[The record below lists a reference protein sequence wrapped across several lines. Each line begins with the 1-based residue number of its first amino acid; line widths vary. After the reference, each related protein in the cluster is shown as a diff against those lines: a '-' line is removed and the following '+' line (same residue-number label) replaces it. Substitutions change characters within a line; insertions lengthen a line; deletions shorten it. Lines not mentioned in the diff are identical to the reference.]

1 MTYLE
6 TVEFLYAKLP
16 AFQNIGNK
24 ALKPKL
30 TNIIKLCSALGNP
43 QEYFKCIHIA
53 GTNGKGSS
61 SHFITSILIEKG
73 LKVGLYTS
81 PHLKDFRERFKVN
94 GIDASENY
102 IIDFIEQHKDLIE
115 EVQPSFFE
123 LTVVLAFQ
131 FFKDQCVEIAV
142 IEVGLG
148 GRFDSTN
155 IIQPILCLITNIG
168 FDHMEILGDTIP
180 KIANEKAGIIKSLTP
195 VVISEYNSESAPVF
209 KTEALKNNAKI
220 VFANEL
226 FKIENIESSAI
237 YLKLIVKNIL
247 NSKKLVLDSGLVG
260 EYQISNI
267 LGVLSVIEQLNILN
281 FNISSENITNGIRNV
296 ISNTNLKGRWQILA
310 KSPLTI
316 CDTGH
321 NEHALKLTL
330 EKVNQI
336 KGNKKHLI
344 FGFVKDKDLKNIVG
358 LFPKDANY
366 YFCTFNSFRSL
377 KINELKLF
385 AKNNNLNAHYYE
397 DVNIALAEAN
407 RIAKANDLIFI
418 GGSTY
423 LVAEINNL

>member
-16 AFQNIGNK
+16 AFQNIGNT

-397 DVNIALAEAN
+397 NVNIALAEAN

>member
-6 TVEFLYAKLP
+6 TVNYLYDKLP
-16 AFQNIGNK
+16 AFQKIGNK
-24 ALKPKL
+24 AIKPKL
-30 TNIIKLCSALGNP
+30 TNIIKLCAALGNP
-43 QEYFKCIHIA
+43 QEYFKSIHIA

-61 SHFITSILIEKG
+61 SHFLASILIEKG

-94 GIDASENY
+94 GIDASEKY
-102 IIDFIEQHKDLIE
+102 IIDFVEQHKNLIE

-131 FFKDQCVEIAV
+131 FFKDQSIEIAV

-155 IIQPILCLITNIG
+155 IIQPIVSLITNIG

-180 KIANEKAGIIKSLTP
+180 KIAYEKAGIIKSFTP
-195 VVISEYNSESAPVF
+195 VVISEYNPESAPVF
-209 KTEALKNNAKI
+209 IEEALLKNAKI
-220 VFANEL
+220 VFANEI
-226 FKIENIESSAI
+226 FKVNYIESSPI
-237 YLKLIVKNIL
+237 KLKLNVKNVL
-247 NSKKLVLDSGLVG
+247 NSKVYDFDSGLVG

-267 LGVLSVIEQLNILN
+267 LGVLTVIDLLNGLN
-281 FNISSENITNGIRNV
+281 FNISIENITNGIENV

-310 KSPLTI
+310 NSPLTI

-321 NEHALKLTL
+321 NEHALKITL

-336 KGNKKHLI
+336 IVNKKHLI
-344 FGFVKDKDLKNIVG
+344 FGFVKDKDLKNIVE
-358 LFPKDANY
+358 LFPKDACY
-366 YFCTFNSFRSL
+366 YFCSFNSFRSL
-377 KINELKLF
+377 KINELKSF
-385 AKNNNLNAHYYE
+385 AESNNLNAVYYE
-397 DVNIALAEAN
+397 DVNLAFAEAN
-407 RIAKANDLIFI
+407 RNATANDLIFI

>member
-1 MTYLE
+1 MTYIE

-16 AFQNIGNK
+16 AFQKIGNK

-30 TNIIKLCSALGNP
+30 TNIIKLCSVLGNP
-43 QEYFKCIHIA
+43 QDYFKSIHIA

-61 SHFITSILIEKG
+61 SHFLASILIEKG
-73 LKVGLYTS
+73 FKVGLYTS

-94 GIDASENY
+94 GIDASEKY
-102 IIDFIEQHKDLIE
+102 IIDFVEQHKDLIE

-131 FFKDQCVEIAV
+131 FFKDQSINIAV

-155 IIQPILCLITNIG
+155 IIQPILSLITNIG

-180 KIANEKAGIIKSLTP
+180 KIAFEKAGIIKSFTP

-209 KTEALKNNAKI
+209 QEEALIKNAKI

-226 FKIENIESSAI
+226 FKIESIESSPTK
-237 YLKLIVKNIL
+237 LKLIVKNIL
-247 NSKKLVLDSGLVG
+247 NSKEFVLDSELVG

-267 LGVLSVIEQLNILN
+267 IGVLAVIDQLNGLN
-281 FNISSENITNGIRNV
+281 FNINSENITKGIKNV
-296 ISNTNLKGRWQILA
+296 VSNTNLKGRWQILA
-310 KSPLTI
+310 NSPLTI

-321 NEHALKLTL
+321 NEHALKITL

-336 KGNKKHLI
+336 KVNKKHLI
-344 FGFVKDKDLKNIVG
+344 FGFVKDKELKNIVE
-358 LFPKDANY
+358 LFPKDATY

-377 KINELKLF
+377 KINELKSF
-385 AKNNNLNAHYYE
+385 AENNNLNALYFE
-397 DVNIALAEAN
+397 DVNLALAEAN
-407 RIAKANDLIFI
+407 RIAKANDFIFI

>member
-195 VVISEYNSESAPVF
+195 VIISEYNSESAPVF

-330 EKVNQI
+330 EKVHQI

-344 FGFVKDKDLKNIVG
+344 FGFVKDKDLKNIIE

>member
-16 AFQNIGNK
+16 AFQKIGNK

-43 QEYFKCIHIA
+43 QECFKCIHIA

-61 SHFITSILIEKG
+61 SHFITSILIERG

-94 GIDASENY
+94 GIDASEKY

-131 FFKDQCVEIAV
+131 FFKDQNIDIAI

-180 KIANEKAGIIKSLTP
+180 KIANEKAGIIKPYTP

-209 KTEALKNNAKI
+209 KTEALKNNARI

-247 NSKKLVLDSGLVG
+247 NSKELVLDSGLVG

-267 LGVLSVIEQLNILN
+267 LGVLAVIEQLNTLN
-281 FNISSENITNGIRNV
+281 FNISSENITNGIKNV

-310 KSPLTI
+310 NSPLTI

-330 EKVNQI
+330 EKVNQM

-358 LFPKDANY
+358 LFPKDAIY

-385 AKNNNLNAHYYE
+385 AKNNNLKAHYYQ

-407 RIAKANDLIFI
+407 RIAKENDLIFI

>member
-1 MTYLE
+1 MTYIE

-16 AFQNIGNK
+16 AFQKIGNM

-30 TNIIKLCSALGNP
+30 TNIIKLCSVLGNP
-43 QEYFKCIHIA
+43 QDYFKSIHIA

-61 SHFITSILIEKG
+61 SHFLASILIEKG
-73 LKVGLYTS
+73 FKVGLYTS

-94 GIDASENY
+94 GIDASEKY
-102 IIDFIEQHKDLIE
+102 IIDFVEQHKDLIE

-131 FFKDQCVEIAV
+131 FFKDQSINIAV

-155 IIQPILCLITNIG
+155 IIQPILSLITNIG

-180 KIANEKAGIIKSLTP
+180 KIAFEKAGIIKSFTP

-209 KTEALKNNAKI
+209 QEEALIKNAKI

-226 FKIENIESSAI
+226 FKIESIESSPTK
-237 YLKLIVKNIL
+237 LKLIVKNIL
-247 NSKKLVLDSGLVG
+247 NSKEFVLDSGLVG

-267 LGVLSVIEQLNILN
+267 IGVLAVIDQLNGLN
-281 FNISSENITNGIRNV
+281 FNINSENITKGIKNV
-296 ISNTNLKGRWQILA
+296 VSNTNLKGRWQILA
-310 KSPLTI
+310 NFPLTI

-321 NEHALKLTL
+321 NEHALKITL

-336 KGNKKHLI
+336 KFNKKHLI
-344 FGFVKDKDLKNIVG
+344 FGFVKDKELKNIVE
-358 LFPKDANY
+358 LFPKDATY

-377 KINELKLF
+377 KINELKSF
-385 AKNNNLNAHYYE
+385 AESNNLNALYFE
-397 DVNIALAEAN
+397 DVNLALAEAN
-407 RIAKANDLIFI
+407 RIAKANDFIFI